1 MTEIQQ
7 KLYSMQDKKYGDFQ
21 SALIPGVEKER
32 FIGVRTP
39 DLRTYAKELIK
50 SGERGDFLDS
60 LPHYYFDEMQ
70 LHAFMISLVKDFDR
84 CMELIEEFLPYVD
97 NWATCDQLSPKVFG
111 KKKDGRLV
119 YKEDLLEHIDRWLD
133 SDKTYTVRF
142 GIGMLMQHLLDDEFD
157 VSYMKRVAN
166 IRSDEYY
173 VRMMVAWY
181 FATALAKQY
190 EEALRV
196 IEGRKLDT
204 WTHNKAIQKAIESRR
219 ITPEQKEFLRTLKL
233 NAPATYADA

>member
-1 MTEIQQ
+1 MTDIQ
-7 KLYSMQDKKYGDFQ
+7 KRLYSMQDKKYCDFQ
-21 SALIPGVEKER
+21 SALIPSVEKER

-39 DLRTYAKELIK
+39 DLRAYAKELMK
-50 SGERGDFLDS
+50 SGEYGDFLDR
-60 LPHYYFDEMQ
+60 LPHEYFDELQ

-84 CMELIEEFLPYVD
+84 CMALTEDFLPYVD

-119 YKEDLLEHIDRWLD
+119 YKKELLEHIDRWLD

-142 GIGMLMQHLLDDEFD
+142 GTGMLMQHLLGDEFD
-157 VSYMKRVAN
+157 VSYMERVAN

-173 VRMMVAWY
+173 IRMMVAWY

-219 ITPEQKEFLRTLKL
+219 ITPEQKEFLRTLKIK
-233 NAPATYADA
+233 DR

>member
-1 MTEIQQ
+1 MTEIQ
-7 KLYSMQDKKYGDFQ
+7 KRLYSMQDKKYCDFQ
-21 SALIPGVEKER
+21 SALIPSVEKER

-39 DLRTYAKELIK
+39 ALRAYAKELMK
-50 SGERGDFLDS
+50 SGGYGDFLDE
-60 LPHYYFDEMQ
+60 LPHEYFDEMQ

-84 CMELIEEFLPYVD
+84 CMELTEGFLPYVD

-111 KKKDGRLV
+111 KKKGGRLV
-119 YKEDLLEHIDRWLD
+119 YKAKLLEHIDRWLD

-142 GIGMLMQHLLDDEFD
+142 GVGMLMQHLLGDEFD
-157 VSYMKRVAN
+157 VSYMKRVTN

-173 VRMMVAWY
+173 IRMMVAWY

-219 ITPEQKEFLRTLKL
+219 ITPEQKAFLRALKIK
-233 NAPATYADA
+233 DR

>member
-1 MTEIQQ
+1 
-7 KLYSMQDKKYGDFQ
+7 MQDKKYCEFQ

-39 DLRTYAKELIK
+39 DLRAYAKELMK
-50 SGERGDFLDS
+50 SGEYGDFLDC
-60 LPHYYFDEMQ
+60 LPHEYFDEMQ

-84 CMELIEEFLPYVD
+84 CMALTEDFLPYVD

-119 YKEDLLEHIDRWLD
+119 YKKELLEHIDRWLD

-142 GIGMLMQHLLDDEFD
+142 GTGMLMQHLLGDEFD
-157 VSYMKRVAN
+157 VSYMERVAN

-173 VRMMVAWY
+173 IRMMVAWY

-219 ITPEQKEFLRTLKL
+219 ITPEQKEFLRTLKIK
-233 NAPATYADA
+233 DR